1 MNHRKNRRTL
11 GRPSDQRKALMKSL
25 SISLVEHEQI
35 KTTLAKAKEM
45 RRHLEPLITLSKT
58 DSVANRRLAF
68 AKLRDKKAVAKLF
81 SDIGPRNA
89 QRPGGYLRVL
99 KAGFRAGDCAPM
111 AIVQLVAK
119 SEEDEA

>member
-25 SISLVEHEQI
+25 SISLVEYGEI

-45 RRHLEPLITLSKT
+45 RRHIEPLITLSKE

-68 AKLRDKKAVAKLF
+68 ARLGNKKTVAKLF
-81 SDIGPRNA
+81 SVIGPRNA
-89 QRPGGYLRVL
+89 NRPGGYLRVL
-99 KAGFRAGDCAPM
+99 KSGFRAGDCAAM
-111 AIVQLVAK
+111 AVVQLV
-119 SEEDEA
+119 EREAEQS

>member
-25 SISLVEHEQI
+25 SISLVEYGEI

-45 RRHLEPLITLSKT
+45 RRHIEPLITLSKE

-68 AKLRDKKAVAKLF
+68 ARLGNKKTVAKLF
-81 SDIGPRNA
+81 SVIGPRNA
-89 QRPGGYLRVL
+89 NRPGGYLRVL
-99 KAGFRAGDCAPM
+99 KSGFRAGDCAAM
-111 AIVQLVAK
+111 AVVQLVEREAEK
-119 SEEDEA
+119 S